1 MQQDPTRKRG
11 GVSEEGSGPH
21 ERGRVAWQGQVT
33 RARRAQG
40 FVQIGKQGKAG
51 EGLKHRVAYSGLHFE
66 EKTGCC
72 CVSAWRGAGGGEGGL
87 VCSRPGR
94 RCEAQG
100 QDKAWRLKVSSH
112 LFCVYDVPMCKKKR
126 ELSNLQSSF
135 PVVIYDDAVMNHQG
149 ILP

>member
-1 MQQDPTRKRG
+1 MQQDPTGKRG

-87 VCSRPGR
+87 VCSRSGR

-112 LFCVYDVPMCKKKR
+112 LFWG
-126 ELSNLQSSF
+126 LN
-135 PVVIYDDAVMNHQG
+135 
-149 ILP
+149 